1 MEEKTKM
8 ATKKTEKVSNLVEIR
23 TKKKELTLIMARM
36 HSGREKNLKKAKIL
50 RKEIARLFT
59 AK

>member
-1 MEEKTKM
+1 M
-8 ATKKTEKVSNLVEIR
+8 AKKVEKVSNLVEIR

-36 HSGREKNLKKAKIL
+36 HSGREKNLKKAKFL

-59 AK
+59 VAK

>member
-1 MEEKTKM
+1 MT
-8 ATKKTEKVSNLVEIR
+8 TKKTEKVSNLVEIR

-36 HSGREKNLKKAKIL
+36 HSGKEKNLKKAKIL